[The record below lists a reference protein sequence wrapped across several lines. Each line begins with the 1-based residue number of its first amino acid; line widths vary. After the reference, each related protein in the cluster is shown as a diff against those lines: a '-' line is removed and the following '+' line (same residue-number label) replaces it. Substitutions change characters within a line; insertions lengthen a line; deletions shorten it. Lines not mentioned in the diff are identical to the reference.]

1 MQDIEEDR
9 KQRNIIDQI
18 RNEERQEEKRKVGKK
33 TELLLL
39 SEILHFIGLMLYF
52 ELSIKKKVNFKK
64 KKLQLIYE
72 LGI

>member
-18 RNEERQEEKRKVGKK
+18 RSEERQEEKRKVGKK

-39 SEILHFIGLMLYF
+39 SEICCIL
-52 ELSIKKKVNFKK
+52 
-64 KKLQLIYE
+64 
-72 LGI
+72 

>member
-9 KQRNIIDQI
+9 KQRNIIDQL

-52 ELSIKKKVNFKK
+52 ELSIKKNCS
-64 KKLQLIYE
+64 I
-72 LGI
+72 